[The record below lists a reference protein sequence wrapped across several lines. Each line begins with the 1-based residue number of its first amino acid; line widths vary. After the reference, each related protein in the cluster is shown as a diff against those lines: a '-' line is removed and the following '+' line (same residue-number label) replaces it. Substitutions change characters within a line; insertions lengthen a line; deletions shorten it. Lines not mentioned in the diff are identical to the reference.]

1 MGHQYYN
8 DDNSPN
14 SSMDHGIVVELP
26 DGKLFKLSDPNGRVV
41 EMPNGSIVEML
52 DGQVVEMS
60 NGQRL
65 HHADSMLRTKPL
77 CYSLIPQ
84 VVEMSNGQRL
94 HMIDGNLVE
103 TRPAYFDIPSG
114 EVVGHRVLTDEEVF
128 ASSTSKKGN
137 IIPPPILTPALT
149 GTTLLRAFCVN
160 ICTFVPVKQ
169 VN

>member
-65 HHADSMLRTKPL
+65 H
-77 CYSLIPQ
+77 
-84 VVEMSNGQRL
+84 
-94 HMIDGNLVE
+94 MIDGNLVE
-103 TRPAYFDIPSG
+103 TRPAYFDIPTG

-149 GTTLLRAFCVN
+149 GTTLLRAFCVS
-160 ICTFVPVKQ
+160 I
-169 VN
+169 